1 MRVAFLRNQHPSRT
15 MRLRRLA
22 LLLIPVAFAG
32 CLEGS
37 DPITYVNTPI
47 EQTTFAASLN
57 VDLTQSTKT
66 ATGLYYRDLVV
77 GTGAAVTASSTVSVY
92 YDAYI
97 KTGQRFDF
105 KNSPSSP
112 QPFQLS
118 GNQVIAGFREGL
130 MGMKVG
136 GKRQLIIPPE
146 LGYGAV
152 GFIANGVTVDPYS
165 VLVFNVELV
174 AVQ

>member
-1 MRVAFLRNQHPSRT
+1 

-22 LLLIPVAFAG
+22 FLLLPLAFAG

-47 EQTTFAASLN
+47 EQTTFAAGLN

-77 GTGAAVTASSTVSVY
+77 GTGATPAASSTVSVY

-97 KTGQRFDF
+97 KTGLRFDF
-105 KNSPSSP
+105 RNSPSSP
-112 QPFQLS
+112 QSFQLNS
-118 GNQVIAGFREGL
+118 AQLIAGFREGI
-130 MGMKVG
+130 MGMKEG

-146 LGYGAV
+146 LGYGAA
-152 GFIANGVTVDPYS
+152 GFVANGVTVDPFS